1 MMRIFGTMKVRL
13 ILLSIIST
21 VMLRAQ
27 VSDTT
32 VLLPSVTVLYEEDE
46 ARLLWRRL
54 SENWPL
60 YEKQSYES
68 ANIYSRQS
76 TASNEVEFEQVSNVY
91 KSQDSWYQ
99 EVIGFKDYDRPT
111 ADFGDNVEFQ
121 ASFSFDGDYDF
132 NQGADQGT
140 FSKYPYSK
148 FENLLISPLRRM
160 VDVEYAPSPIVGV
173 MDRNAINHYDF
184 QIIAT
189 WESDSSEHATLF
201 FTPRANRVGWTGQVQ
216 VDVRDARI
224 VEFEGAIGDKEVLQ
238 DFSRSDL
245 FFVEYQKL
253 SWSNGAVNVE
263 FWASDINALPEMVD
277 KPRNLVAVIPDQRLQ
292 GTDFWAQYRPKDD
305 KLDAWTA
312 RQDSIIRY
320 LNSDEYLDSADAV
333 YNEFHWYEPLV
344 SGVGYRKRST
354 GTNFFYSPLIGQFN
368 AFGVGGWRWTPFAYG
383 TKRFENDEM
392 LSITGRLN
400 YGLTNADTKG
410 TLGATYTYA
419 PLRNAS
425 WTVNIGNDYQQITQ
439 SVDLTG
445 LFARSN
451 FIEKT
456 FTEVYHR
463 FEWFNGFYT
472 RLGFEYSERESI
484 ENLDLGNDIFGSLT
498 PPQPFETYTVGQV
511 SAEILIRPYQRYYLK
526 GRRKIVLSSKWP
538 DFRVVFKQGIPNLL
552 NSDVRYSKYE
562 FIVEDYVPSNRL
574 GFSHYRVASG
584 GFLNDPSTVRF
595 IEYKWFRGGDYFLY
609 THPLYTFQNLPETFA
624 TPEVYF
630 MANATHHF
638 EGFVLNRVPLIRRL
652 KLNVAMGASLLS
664 IPSRSLLHLETYVGA
679 ERKMKLWDQ
688 PVRWGMYY
696 GLLPN
701 DMNPGYRIK
710 IGMDFK
716 DTFLDRWN
724 F

>member
-1 MMRIFGTMKVRL
+1 
-13 ILLSIIST
+13 
-21 VMLRAQ
+21 
-27 VSDTT
+27 
-32 VLLPSVTVLYEEDE
+32 
-46 ARLLWRRL
+46 
-54 SENWPL
+54 
-60 YEKQSYES
+60 
-68 ANIYSRQS
+68 
-76 TASNEVEFEQVSNVY
+76 
-91 KSQDSWYQ
+91 
-99 EVIGFKDYDRPT
+99 
-111 ADFGDNVEFQ
+111 
-121 ASFSFDGDYDF
+121 
-132 NQGADQGT
+132 
-140 FSKYPYSK
+140 
-148 FENLLISPLRRM
+148 
-160 VDVEYAPSPIVGV
+160 
-173 MDRNAINHYDF
+173 
-184 QIIAT
+184 
-189 WESDSSEHATLF
+189 
-201 FTPRANRVGWTGQVQ
+201 
-216 VDVRDARI
+216 
-224 VEFEGAIGDKEVLQ
+224 
-238 DFSRSDL
+238 
-245 FFVEYQKL
+245 
-253 SWSNGAVNVE
+253 
-263 FWASDINALPEMVD
+263 
-277 KPRNLVAVIPDQRLQ
+277 
-292 GTDFWAQYRPKDD
+292 
-305 KLDAWTA
+305 
-312 RQDSIIRY
+312 
-320 LNSDEYLDSADAV
+320 
-333 YNEFHWYEPLV
+333 
-344 SGVGYRKRST
+344 
-354 GTNFFYSPLIGQFN
+354 
-368 AFGVGGWRWTPFAYG
+368 
-383 TKRFENDEM
+383 
-392 LSITGRLN
+392 
-400 YGLTNADTKG
+400 
-410 TLGATYTYA
+410 
-419 PLRNAS
+419 
-425 WTVNIGNDYQQITQ
+425 VNIGNDYQQITQ

-472 RLGFEYSERESI
+472 RLGFEYSKRESI

-526 GRRKIVLSSKWP
+526 GRQKIVLSSKWP
-538 DFRVVFKQGIPNLL
+538 DFRIVFKQGIPNLL

-638 EGFVLNRVPLIRRL
+638 EGYLLNRVPLIRRL
-652 KLNVAMGASLLS
+652 KLNVALGASMLT
-664 IPSRSLLHLETYVGA
+664 IPSRSLLHLETYIGA

-710 IGMDFK
+710 MGMDFK

>member
-1 MMRIFGTMKVRL
+1 ML
-13 ILLSIIST
+13 IILTRFLN
-21 VMLRAQ
+21 AQ

-32 VLLPSVTVLYEEDE
+32 VLLPSVTVVYEENE
-46 ARLLWRRL
+46 AELLWRQL
-54 SENWPL
+54 SEYWPL
-60 YEKQSYES
+60 YQKQSIES
-68 ANIYSRQS
+68 AKLYSRQS
-76 TASNEVEFEQVSNVY
+76 TSANEVVFEQVSNIY
-91 KSQDSWYQ
+91 LNKDLYFQ
-99 EVIGFKDYDRPT
+99 EVIAFKDYDWPV
-111 ADFGDNVEFQ
+111 ADFGNNVDIQ

-132 NQGADQGT
+132 SQGVDQGT

-148 FENLLISPLRRM
+148 FENQCIEPLNRM
-160 VDVEYAPSPIVGV
+160 VDVEYAPSPIAGI
-173 MDRNAINHYDF
+173 MDLNAWSHYTF
-184 QIIAT
+184 ELVAR

-201 FTPRANRVGWTGQVQ
+201 FTPRKNRTGWVGQVE
-216 VDVRDARI
+216 VDTRSFRI
-224 VEFEGAIGDKEVLQ
+224 HQFEGAIGNMEILQ
-238 DFSRSDL
+238 QFSSTEL
-245 FFVEYQKL
+245 FYVDHQRLRWANGSHQVEYWL
-253 SWSNGAVNVE
+253 TEVNRIP
-263 FWASDINALPEMVD
+263 SMSD
-277 KPRNLVAVIPDQRLQ
+277 KPRNLVAIIPDQQLQ
-292 GTDFWAQYRPKDD
+292 GTDFWAQYRPEDD

-344 SGVGYRKRST
+344 SGVGYRKRSA
-354 GTNFFYSPLIGQFN
+354 GTHFFYSPLIGQFN
-368 AFGVGGWRWTPFAYG
+368 AFGVGGWRWTPFAFG
-383 TKRFENDEM
+383 TKRFENDQM

-400 YGLTNADTKG
+400 YGLTNTDTKG

-425 WTVNIGNDYQQITQ
+425 WTVNVGNDYQQITQ

-463 FEWFNGFYT
+463 YEWFNGFYT
-472 RLGFEYSERESI
+472 RLGFEYSKRESI

-595 IEYKWFRGGDYFLY
+595 IEYKWFRGGDYLLY

-638 EGFVLNRVPLIRRL
+638 EGFLLNRVPLIRRL
-652 KLNVAMGASLLS
+652 KLNVALGASMLT
-664 IPSRSLLHLETYVGA
+664 IPSRSLMHLETYIGA
-679 ERKMKLWDQ
+679 ERKLKLWDQ

-701 DMNPGYRIK
+701 DMDPGYRIK

>member
-1 MMRIFGTMKVRL
+1 MRIFGTMKVRL
-13 ILLSIIST
+13 LLFCLTISGI
-21 VMLRAQ
+21 LRAQ

-32 VLLPSVTVLYEEDE
+32 VLLPSVTVMYEEDE
-46 ARLLWRRL
+46 AQLLWRRL
-54 SENWPL
+54 SEHWAL

-68 ANIYSRQS
+68 AKIYSRQS
-76 TASNEVEFEQVSNVY
+76 TASNTVEFEQVSNVY
-91 KSQDSWYQ
+91 RSQESWYQ

-111 ADFGDNVEFQ
+111 VDFGSSFS
-121 ASFSFDGDYDF
+121 AGATFSFDGDYDF
-132 NQGADQGT
+132 SEGSDKGV

-148 FENLLISPLRRM
+148 YEKLRIRPLKRM
-160 VDVEYAPSPIVGV
+160 VDIEYAPSPIVGV
-173 MDRNAINHYDF
+173 MDRNAFNHYDF
-184 QIIAT
+184 QIIAK

-201 FTPRANRVGWTGQVQ
+201 FTPRDNRVGWTGQVQ
-216 VDVRDARI
+216 VDVRDTRI
-224 VEFEGAIGDKEVLQ
+224 VEFEGAIGEMEVLQ
-238 DFSRSDL
+238 HFSTSSL
-245 FFVEYQKL
+245 FFVEHQKL
-253 SWSNGAVNVE
+253 SWSNGAFQVE
-263 FWASDINALPEMVD
+263 YWASEVNLLPEMAD
-277 KPRNLVAVIPDQRLQ
+277 KPRNLVAVIPDQQVQ

-344 SGVGYRKRST
+344 SGVGYRKRSA
-354 GTNFFYSPLIGQFN
+354 GTHFFYSPLIGQFN
-368 AFGVGGWRWTPFAYG
+368 AFGVGGWRWTPFAFG
-383 TKRFENDEM
+383 TKRFENDQM
-392 LSITGRLN
+392 LSVTGRLN
-400 YGLTNADTKG
+400 YGLTNADAKG

-472 RLGFEYSERESI
+472 RLGFEYSKRESI

-526 GRRKIVLSSKWP
+526 GRQKIVLSSKWP
-538 DFRVVFKQGIPNLL
+538 DFRIVFKQGIPNLL

-638 EGFVLNRVPLIRRL
+638 EGFLLNRVPLIRRL
-652 KLNVAMGASLLS
+652 KLNVAMGASMLS
-664 IPSRSLLHLETYVGA
+664 IPSRSLMHLETYVGA

-688 PVRWGMYY
+688 KVRWGMYY

>member
-1 MMRIFGTMKVRL
+1 
-13 ILLSIIST
+13 
-21 VMLRAQ
+21 

-32 VLLPSVTVLYEEDE
+32 VLLPSVTVVYEENE
-46 ARLLWRRL
+46 AELLWRQL
-54 SENWPL
+54 SEYWPL
-60 YEKQSYES
+60 YQKQCIES
-68 ANIYSRQS
+68 AKLYSRQS
-76 TASNEVEFEQVSNVY
+76 TSANEVVFEQVSNIY
-91 KSQDSWYQ
+91 LNKDLYFQ
-99 EVIGFKDYDRPT
+99 EVIAFKDYDWPV
-111 ADFGDNVEFQ
+111 ADFGNNVDIQ

-132 NQGADQGT
+132 SQGVDQGT

-148 FENLLISPLRRM
+148 FENQCIEPLNRM
-160 VDVEYAPSPIVGV
+160 VDVEYAPSPIAGI
-173 MDRNAINHYDF
+173 MDLNAWSHYTF
-184 QIIAT
+184 ELVAR

-201 FTPRANRVGWTGQVQ
+201 FTPRKNRTGWVGQVE
-216 VDVRDARI
+216 VDTRNFRI
-224 VEFEGAIGDKEVLQ
+224 HQFEGAIGNMEILQ
-238 DFSRSDL
+238 QFSSTEL
-245 FFVEYQKL
+245 FYIHHQKL
-253 SWSNGAVNVE
+253 SWANGSQQVEYWLTEVNRIP
-263 FWASDINALPEMVD
+263 SMSD
-277 KPRNLVAVIPDQRLQ
+277 KPRNLVAIIPDQQLQ
-292 GTDFWAQYRPKDD
+292 GTDFWAQYRPEDD

-344 SGVGYRKRST
+344 SGVGYRKRSA
-354 GTNFFYSPLIGQFN
+354 GTHFFYSPLIGQFN
-368 AFGVGGWRWTPFAYG
+368 AFGVGGWRWTPFAFG
-383 TKRFENDEM
+383 TKRFENDQM

-400 YGLTNADTKG
+400 YGLTNTDTKG

-425 WTVNIGNDYQQITQ
+425 WTVNVGNDYQQITQ

-463 FEWFNGFYT
+463 YEWFNGFYT
-472 RLGFEYSERESI
+472 RLGFEYSKRESI

-498 PPQPFETYTVGQV
+498 PPQPFETYTVGQI

-538 DFRVVFKQGIPNLL
+538 DFRVVFKQGVPNLL

-595 IEYKWFRGGDYFLY
+595 IEYKWFRGGDYLLY

-638 EGFVLNRVPLIRRL
+638 EGFLLNRVPLIRRL
-652 KLNVAMGASLLS
+652 KLNVALGASMLT
-664 IPSRSLLHLETYVGA
+664 IPSRSLMHLETYVGA

-701 DMNPGYRIK
+701 DMDPGYRIK